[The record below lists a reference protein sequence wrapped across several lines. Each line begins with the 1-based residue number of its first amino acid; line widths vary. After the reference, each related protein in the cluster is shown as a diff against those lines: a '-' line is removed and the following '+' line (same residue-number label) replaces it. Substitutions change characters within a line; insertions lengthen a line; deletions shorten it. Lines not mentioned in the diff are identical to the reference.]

1 MWYRIMGKTKR
12 QDSQFIYQTVSDY
25 HIGSM
30 SLVWFLRPIL
40 YTFESSRYKSE
51 RPRLDMDTDS

>member
-1 MWYRIMGKTKR
+1 MGKTKR